1 MRLRAAFIV
10 TALTVASCSNLS
22 GVIEITDSW
31 APTTPPRA
39 QAAVIYLTIDNGTDV
54 DDRLVSVT
62 SDRCGTVELHST
74 QIDEE
79 RIMRMR
85 LAEPE
90 LLEIDSGDSL
100 EMVPGGLHVMCIDP
114 PTPFAAGEV
123 LDLTVTFAEAGDL
136 AVSTPVEN
144 R

>member
-1 MRLRAAFIV
+1 M
-10 TALTVASCSNLS
+10 
-22 GVIEITDSW
+22 
-31 APTTPPRA
+31 
-39 QAAVIYLTIDNGTDV
+39 IYLTIDNGTEV
-54 DDRLVSVT
+54 DDRLVSVS
-62 SDRCGTVELHST
+62 SDRCNTIELHAT

-90 LLEIDSGDSL
+90 LLEIGSGESL
-100 EMVPGGLHVMCIDP
+100 EMVPGGLHVMCINP

-123 LDLTVTFAEAGDL
+123 LDLTVTFAQAGSIEV
-136 AVSTPVEN
+136 ATPIEN

>member
-1 MRLRAAFIV
+1 MRARTVLPLLVI
-10 TALTVASCSNLS
+10 ALASCSSLS
-22 GVIEITDSW
+22 GVLEITDSW

-39 QAAVIYLTIDNGTDV
+39 QAAVIYLTIENGTEV
-54 DDRLVSVT
+54 DDRLVAVS
-62 SDRCGTVELHST
+62 SDRCGTVELHAT

-90 LLEIDSGDSL
+90 LLEIASGATL
-100 EMVPGGLHVMCIDP
+100 EMTPGGLHVMCIDP
-114 PTPFAAGEV
+114 PTPFAGGESIK
-123 LDLTVTFAEAGDL
+123 LTVEFAEANPIEIT
-136 AVSTPVEN
+136 TPVEN